1 MKAIIQDRYGRAR
14 DVMHLGDMDRPTPD
28 GDQVLV
34 KVHAAGVDRGALH
47 LMTGEPRLLK
57 LGFGLRKPRTPVRG
71 REFAGVVEQVGP
83 ESTANVG
90 DRVYGIAGGAFA
102 EYLCASPKKYV
113 PMPSAL
119 SFVDAAALPI
129 SGVTA
134 LQAIRDHAKITAGQ
148 KVLIIGASGG
158 VGSNSLLIIGGAGGV
173 GSIAVRIAVDA
184 GAVVTAVCS
193 EAKAAYVEALGAK
206 EVLDYRK
213 SWTGISGFDAILDI
227 GGGNALSVLRRMLTR
242 SGVLVIVGAET
253 GGPIFGGIDRQ
264 LRATMLSPFVK
275 QRLIMQ
281 FAKEARGDIEELGRM
296 ATAGTFENIVTR
308 TYPLSETATALEDLA
323 NGAISGKAVIEV
335 S

>member
-134 LQAIRDHAKITAGQ
+134 LQAICDHAKITAGQ
-148 KVLIIGASGG
+148 KVLIIGAS
-158 VGSNSLLIIGGAGGV
+158 GGV

-242 SGVLVIVGAET
+242 SGVLVIVVAET

>member
-14 DVMHLGDMDRPTPD
+14 DVMRLGDMDRPTPD

-148 KVLIIGASGG
+148 KVLIIGAS
-158 VGSNSLLIIGGAGGV
+158 GGV

>member
-1 MKAIIQDRYGRAR
+1 MKAIIQDRYGRVR
-14 DVMHLGDMDRPTPD
+14 DVMHLGDMDRSTPD

-57 LGFGLRKPRTPVRG
+57 LAFGLRKPRTPVRG

-134 LQAIRDHAKITAGQ
+134 LQAIRDHAKIAAGQ
-148 KVLIIGASGG
+148 KVLIIGAS
-158 VGSNSLLIIGGAGGV
+158 GGV

-193 EAKAAYVEALGAK
+193 EAKAAYVEKLGAK

-213 SWTGISGFDAILDI
+213 PWTGVSGFDAILDI

-281 FAKEARGDIEELGRM
+281 FAKEARSDIEELGRM

-323 NGAISGKAVIEV
+323 NGVISGKAVIEV

>member
-148 KVLIIGASGG
+148 KVLIIGAS
-158 VGSNSLLIIGGAGGV
+158 GGV

>member
-148 KVLIIGASGG
+148 KVLIISAS
-158 VGSNSLLIIGGAGGV
+158 GGV

>member
-158 VGSNSLLIIGGAGGV
+158 VGS
-173 GSIAVRIAVDA
+173 IAVRIAVDA

-213 SWTGISGFDAILDI
+213 SWTGVSGFDAILDI

-281 FAKEARGDIEELGRM
+281 
-296 ATAGTFENIVTR
+296 
-308 TYPLSETATALEDLA
+308 
-323 NGAISGKAVIEV
+323 
-335 S
+335 

>member
-158 VGSNSLLIIGGAGGV
+158 VGS
-173 GSIAVRIAVDA
+173 IAVRIAVDA

-213 SWTGISGFDAILDI
+213 SWTGVSGFDAILDI

-323 NGAISGKAVIEV
+323 NGVISGKAVIEV

>member
-158 VGSNSLLIIGGAGGV
+158 VGS
-173 GSIAVRIAVDA
+173 IAVRIAVDA

-213 SWTGISGFDAILDI
+213 SWTGVSGFDAILDI

-264 LRATMLSPFVK
+264 LLATMLSPFVK

-296 ATAGTFENIVTR
+296 ATAGTFDNIVTR

>member
-134 LQAIRDHAKITAGQ
+134 LQAIRDHAKIAAGQ
-148 KVLIIGASGG
+148 KVLIIGAS
-158 VGSNSLLIIGGAGGV
+158 GGV

-213 SWTGISGFDAILDI
+213 SWTGVSGFDAILDI

-281 FAKEARGDIEELGRM
+281 FAKEARSDIEELGRM
-296 ATAGTFENIVTR
+296 ATAGTFDNIVTR

-323 NGAISGKAVIEV
+323 NGVISGKAVIEV

>member
-158 VGSNSLLIIGGAGGV
+158 VGS
-173 GSIAVRIAVDA
+173 IAVRIAVDA

-253 GGPIFGGIDRQ
+253 GGPIFGAIDRQ

>member
-14 DVMHLGDMDRPTPD
+14 DVMHLGDMDRSTPD

-57 LGFGLRKPRTPVRG
+57 LAFGLRKPRTPVRG

-134 LQAIRDHAKITAGQ
+134 LQAIRDHAKIAAGQ
-148 KVLIIGASGG
+148 KVLIIGAS
-158 VGSNSLLIIGGAGGV
+158 GGV

-193 EAKAAYVEALGAK
+193 EAKAAYVEKLGAK

-213 SWTGISGFDAILDI
+213 PWTGVSGFDAILDI

-281 FAKEARGDIEELGRM
+281 FAKEARSDIEELGRM
-296 ATAGTFENIVTR
+296 ATAGTFENIVPR

-323 NGAISGKAVIEV
+323 NGVISGKAVIEV

>member
-14 DVMHLGDMDRPTPD
+14 DVMHLGDMDRSTPD

-57 LGFGLRKPRTPVRG
+57 LAFGLRKPRTPVRG

-134 LQAIRDHAKITAGQ
+134 LQAIRDHAKIAAGQ

-158 VGSNSLLIIGGAGGV
+158 VGS
-173 GSIAVRIAVDA
+173 IAVDA

-193 EAKAAYVEALGAK
+193 EAKAAYVEKLGAK

-213 SWTGISGFDAILDI
+213 PWTGVSGFDAILDI

-281 FAKEARGDIEELGRM
+281 FAKEARSDIEELGRM

-323 NGAISGKAVIEV
+323 NGVISGKAVIEV

>member
-14 DVMHLGDMDRPTPD
+14 DVMHLGDMDRSTPD

-57 LGFGLRKPRTPVRG
+57 LAFGLRKPRTPVRG

-134 LQAIRDHAKITAGQ
+134 LQAIRDHAKIAAGQ
-148 KVLIIGASGG
+148 KVLIIGAS
-158 VGSNSLLIIGGAGGV
+158 GGV

-193 EAKAAYVEALGAK
+193 EAKAAYVEKLGAK

-213 SWTGISGFDAILDI
+213 PWTGVSGFDAILDI

-242 SGVLVIVGAET
+242 SGVET

-281 FAKEARGDIEELGRM
+281 FAKEARSDIEELGRM

-323 NGAISGKAVIEV
+323 NGVISGKAVIEV

>member
-148 KVLIIGASGG
+148 KVLLIGA
-158 VGSNSLLIIGGAGGV
+158 AGGV
-173 GSIAVRIAVDA
+173 GAIAVRIAVDA